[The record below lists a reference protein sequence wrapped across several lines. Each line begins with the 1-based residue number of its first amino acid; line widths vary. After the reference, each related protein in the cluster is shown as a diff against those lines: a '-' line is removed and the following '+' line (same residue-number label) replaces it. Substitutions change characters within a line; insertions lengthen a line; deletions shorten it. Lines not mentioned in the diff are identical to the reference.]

1 MSASPTPAD
10 AIQRILFICPRV
22 HIYSL
27 PPLTTTKGYTAALW
41 TDDNNRRQIFTARI
55 RIIETA
61 TPSPHADV
69 PEPITTEILLE
80 DPATADLFASV
91 PYTDPGAVEA
101 TLDSAR
107 FFAVRVVGEGGRK
120 ATLGIGFEE
129 RGEAIDFNI
138 ALQEVRKVQGIGGEE
153 KLKVGAK
160 GLVKEVQE
168 EKKDFR
174 LKEGE
179 MIHVDIGERGR
190 RKQGGGLQGDEK
202 ALFSIAPPP
211 YVNKGGG
218 LLPPPPSAKDMK
230 KERRR
235 SGQGVPKEETSAAAL
250 GFDDG
255 EFGEFQ

>member
-1 MSASPTPAD
+1 M
-10 AIQRILFICPRV
+10 
-22 HIYSL
+22 
-27 PPLTTTKGYTAALW
+27 
-41 TDDNNRRQIFTARI
+41 
-55 RIIETA
+55 
-61 TPSPHADV
+61 
-69 PEPITTEILLE
+69 
-80 DPATADLFASV
+80 
-91 PYTDPGAVEA
+91 EA

-129 RGEAIDFNI
+129 RGEAIDFGI

-153 KLKVGAK
+153 KPKAGAK
-160 GLVKEVQE
+160 GLVTEVQE

-179 MIHVDIGERGR
+179 MIHVDIGRRGR
-190 RKQGGGLQGDEK
+190 RKEGSVREGDEK
-202 ALFSIAPPP
+202 ALFSIAPPPYSP

-218 LLPPPPSAKDMK
+218 LLPPPPSAKEVK

-235 SGQGVPKEETSAAAL
+235 SGQGMPAEEASAAAL